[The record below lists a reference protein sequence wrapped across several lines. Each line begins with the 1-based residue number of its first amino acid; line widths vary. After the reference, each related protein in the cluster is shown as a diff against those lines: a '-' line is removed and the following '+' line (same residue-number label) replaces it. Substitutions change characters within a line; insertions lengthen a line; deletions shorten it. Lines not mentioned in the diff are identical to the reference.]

1 MKSFLNL
8 DQTSILSGNEK
19 MVKIGFSGLPSTGKT
34 TLTQAVNLE
43 LKKSLDLSRV
53 ELVSEYARSYI
64 RKYGAIENIWEQYR
78 LVDIQLEWER
88 LANASYMDV
97 MLCDSPIQLAFLYA
111 TELNGGTPKEQM
123 VISDIFK
130 KISKITADSPYD
142 IIFHLPEDGIPIV
155 LDDVRDEMIID
166 KKWRIEADIFTK
178 SLFKMFKPYAF
189 HIVGAKNID
198 DRVDEVI
205 KRIRD
210 YIQCNQ
216 R

>member
-1 MKSFLNL
+1 MRSLLYLETVNFLN
-8 DQTSILSGNEK
+8 GKGK
-19 MVKIGFSGLPSTGKT
+19 MIKVGFSGLPSTGKT

-43 LKKSLDLSRV
+43 LKKREYLNRV

-78 LVDIQLEWER
+78 LVDIQQEWET
-88 LANASYMDV
+88 LADESHIDV

-111 TELNGGTPKEQM
+111 TELNGGSPKEQM

-155 LDDVRDEMIID
+155 IDDVRHECIKD
-166 KKWRIEADIFTK
+166 KKWRIQTDVFTR
-178 SLFKMFKPYAF
+178 SLFKMFKPHTF
-189 HIVGAKNID
+189 EVVEQVTLD
-198 DRVDEVI
+198 SRVKWVTD
-205 KRIRD
+205 KIRE
-210 YIQCNQ
+210 YSLG
-216 R
+216 